1 MASRG
6 KQRNEV
12 KAALAALQDE
22 IKEAK
27 KKGRLRRVSWRRLF
41 WRENQSL
48 RLKSYWSL
56 RQRTSLV
63 YKERRKSYWKRRIY
77 SHAPT
82 LPVTKKHRKFHQCRK
97 IDNLIARSKKYL
109 LRTHKWGCVTVIS
122 RRRAIT
128 FAHNEHRFL
137 KSEIEI
143 NQMKDNLRA
152 NGRADSDID
161 LEIQT
166 FVSNIKLYSTEK
178 PIVESESDIVSKY
191 SNSR

>member
-1 MASRG
+1 
-6 KQRNEV
+6 
-12 KAALAALQDE
+12 
-22 IKEAK
+22 
-27 KKGRLRRVSWRRLF
+27 
-41 WRENQSL
+41 
-48 RLKSYWSL
+48 
-56 RQRTSLV
+56 
-63 YKERRKSYWKRRIY
+63 
-77 SHAPT
+77 
-82 LPVTKKHRKFHQCRK
+82 
-97 IDNLIARSKKYL
+97 LIARSKKYL